1 MSIFIKY
8 PSSLLK
14 LPSMHIKTTPL
25 PFTPFLS
32 SFSTTLYLKSNYAI
46 NSSIAPPNEPRILPS
61 PLQKL
66 LPFPPPS
73 PEESYLE
80 LHRVHHQKVEVAHT
94 QNESSIH
101 VCLHGKLAYLSICL
115 SSSNTNIVRVLRT
128 SDMKFEGCV
137 VMAVSALQLLVCI
150 GDSFS
155 WLLWGDAMAHE
166 RIVCLPCAISECVLA
181 PILSCSLLFSHKK
194 I

>member
-8 PSSLLK
+8 PSSVLK

-46 NSSIAPPNEPRILPS
+46 NSSIAPPNEPRTLPS

-80 LHRVHHQKVEVAHT
+80 LHRVHHQKVEVAHM

-101 VCLHGKLAYLSICL
+101 VCLHGKLAYLSIYL
-115 SSSNTNIVRVLRT
+115 SISIEYQHRKGVAHIGHEIWGVCSYGG
-128 SDMKFEGCV
+128 FCF
-137 VMAVSALQLLVCI
+137 AALGLHRWLV
-150 GDSFS
+150 
-155 WLLWGDAMAHE
+155 
-166 RIVCLPCAISECVLA
+166 
-181 PILSCSLLFSHKK
+181 
-194 I
+194 